1 MVESNTN
8 RTPAGSPARFIALR
22 NLVTYLSL
30 LAGLISV
37 YFAALGHLHLMAA
50 MWAASALADNVDGDF
65 ARLVGG
71 SDEDRRFGIELDS
84 FVDCLAFGAF
94 PVVAVFLAER
104 PPSPLWE
111 ILFLAGAMAYL
122 VATVTR
128 LGYYDLMALDGTAGF
143 VGLPTTEAALLLATY
158 LLFPHSPG
166 LNAVVLFVL
175 AVMMV
180 APVPIPR
187 PRGLWFGL
195 VVLWPIVVLGLHLAR
210 HLLAG

>member
-128 LGYYDLMALDGTAGF
+128 LGYYDLMALEGGSGF
-143 VGLPTTEAALLLATY
+143 VGLPTTEAALLFSTF
-158 LLFPHSPG
+158 LLFPHSPN
-166 LNAVVLFVL
+166 LIPLVMLVL

-180 APVPIPR
+180 SPVPVPR
-187 PRGLWFGL
+187 PRGWWFAPI
-195 VVLWPIVVLGLHLAR
+195 VLWPVVVLVLHVALHL
-210 HLLAG
+210 GP